1 MKVKVN
7 IRGREARTPLFGT
20 SLSMRSGLNPRAGV
34 AILAALAACAGPGDD
49 TADPL
54 AGLVLVQED
63 PSDAP
68 FRDLSDEWMDRFDQG
83 DVAFEA
89 PFRESQGLGPAY
101 IRTACAS
108 CHADDARGPGIVTKM
123 VVPGDPDAEATL
135 LPWGNTER
143 PYVAGGATTPIVR
156 PDDERVAITTR
167 APPAVFGRG
176 YLEAVDEAEIRAL
189 AASQAA
195 AGLVSGRVNE
205 VVCDFEANDESLF
218 PTCSPGESVMGRFG
232 LKARVPT
239 LDGFSADA
247 YQGDM
252 SITSPMRPLELA
264 NPDGLDDDAR
274 AGVDIDLLTV
284 NVTGDYMR
292 LLDIPTREPVADAE
306 AGAMLFADL
315 GCAECHTPKVRTRAD
330 WPVPQLAGI
339 DAPIYTDLLLHDMGE
354 GFSDGLS
361 DGSAEPSEWRTA
373 PLIGLRHLRYYLHD
387 GRADTIDAAIRA
399 HGAAGSEATFSA
411 DLYAAAPDA
420 DRETLLRFVESL

>member
-1 MKVKVN
+1 
-7 IRGREARTPLFGT
+7 LFGT
-20 SLSMRSGLNPRAGV
+20 FPGTPLL
-34 AILAALAACAGPGDD
+34 LALAACAGPGDD

-54 AGLVLVQED
+54 AGLVLVSED

-83 DVAFEA
+83 DIAFES
-89 PFRESQGLGPAY
+89 PFREAQGLGPAY

-123 VVPGDPDAEATL
+123 VVLDDPEAEAVL

-156 PDDERVAITTR
+156 PDDARVAISTR

-189 AASQAA
+189 AASQARD
-195 AGLVSGRVNE
+195 GIVSGRVNE
-205 VVCDFEANDESLF
+205 VVCDFEANDTSLF
-218 PTCSPGESVMGRFG
+218 PTCEPGTSVMGRFG

-264 NPDGLDDDAR
+264 NPDGLTDDAR
-274 AGVDIDLLTV
+274 AGVDIDLETV

-292 LLDIPTREPVADAE
+292 LLDIPPRAPVGDADPDVGVA
-306 AGAMLFADL
+306 LFADL
-315 GCAECHTPKVRTRAD
+315 GCAECHTPSLRTRAD
-330 WPVPQLAGI
+330 WPVAQLAGI

-361 DGSAEPSEWRTA
+361 DGGAAPSEWRTA

-387 GRADTIDAAIRA
+387 GRADTVEAAVLA
-399 HGAAGSEATFSA
+399 HGAPGSEAAFSA
-411 DLYAAAPDA
+411 ELYAAASDA
-420 DRETLLRFVESL
+420 DRDTLLRFVESL